1 MRKAE
6 PNVHGFLDKLE
17 RLYGKQQPRWPVD
30 PYEFIVWWN
39 CGYPASDVACAKGWE
54 KLKSEVGTDPPSLLA
69 ATSRKIASAVQAGG
83 LIPELRASRLQ
94 EIAMR
99 VKDGFGGDLRTALTG
114 SVSEARK
121 ILKKFPGIAD
131 PGTDRI
137 LLFAGIKPIAAVPS
151 NCAQVLVRF
160 FYGREGESYK
170 VNYRQSQQAISTDVP
185 ESFDARTRAY
195 LLLKHHG
202 QEICKRSRPRCEK
215 CIVNS
220 SCAFFTAITATV
232 R

>member
-1 MRKAE
+1 MRKTA
-6 PNVHGFLDKLE
+6 PGVQGLLDKLE
-17 RLYGKQQPRWPVD
+17 EAYGKQKPAWPVD

-39 CGYPASDVACAKGWE
+39 CGYPASDVACGRGWK

-69 ATSRKIASAVQAGG
+69 ATSKKIASAVKGGG

-99 VKDGFGGDLRTALTG
+99 VKDGFGGDLRAALAG
-114 SVSEARK
+114 SLSEARK
-121 ILKKFPGIAD
+121 ILKMFPGIGD
-131 PGTDRI
+131 PGADRI

-160 FYGREGESYK
+160 LYGREGESYN
-170 VNYRQSQQAISTDVP
+170 VNYRQAQQAIAADVP
-185 ESFDARTRAY
+185 ESFEARMRAY

-202 QEICKRSRPRCEK
+202 QEICKRSRPRCER
-215 CIVNS
+215 CNVS
-220 SCAFFTAITATV
+220 STCTFFAAITVAV